1 VQYRGAR
8 VDRPVAEFHR
18 AVDLLAADTVPEAYY
33 RRIQQSRRAEQRQAG
48 PLRLLVC
55 GSRHWTDRALLVEV
69 IDQVVAEHGRGR
81 PGVVVIE
88 GAARGADRL
97 AGELA
102 RTRGWQFEEYP
113 ADWQREGRAA
123 GPRRNARML
132 REGRPE
138 RVLAFTDNLPASRGT
153 AHMVRRACAAGLP
166 VQVISHPSGEE
177 VTPSAPSVLSVEQ
190 LPFLYPRSPHQ
201 PMEASAC
208 PRRT

>member
-55 GSRHWTDRALLVEV
+55 GSRHWSDARLLAQV
-69 IDQVVAEHGRGR
+69 IDQIVTEHGRGR

-102 RTRGWQFEEYP
+102 RARGWQLEEYS
-113 ADWQREGRAA
+113 ADWRGEGRAA

-138 RVLAFTDNLPASRGT
+138 RVIAFTDNLTTSPGT
-153 AHMVRRACAAGLP
+153 TDMVQRARAAGVP
-166 VQVISHPSGEE
+166 VLLVGHQPEQAEAVMPL
-177 VTPSAPSVLSVEQ
+177 APAVPSVEQ
-190 LPFLYPRSPHQ
+190 LPFL
-201 PMEASAC
+201 
-208 PRRT
+208 